1 MAIFDKIAD
10 LFKNKGDKKSKL
22 WKIIAIILVVIIL
35 VSLLFRGC
43 GKDKKTN
50 EVSYIY
56 DKVTT
61 RSITQSITD
70 SGTLEPADS
79 YTVISLVSGEILSAD
94 FNTGDVVEKDTVLY
108 QIDSS
113 DVGNGLERAQNSLA
127 KTQRKYN
134 DVVKQRD
141 DLTVEAP
148 ISGKLS
154 EFNARIGDTVGNG
167 SKIAVIEDVDTLVL
181 TEYYSDEY
189 AGKIYAG
196 QTATVSVSSQMLNL
210 TGTVKEVSSVK
221 RTSETGVSCFA
232 VTVSVKN
239 PGSLKVGDSATCW
252 LSNNIYPTITDDDGF
267 EAANRKII
275 YSGVTGKVHK
285 ININNNETVK
295 AGQTIMVMTS
305 DTLDD
310 EILDASDSLRDAELS
325 LESQTDVLDN
335 YTIEAPI
342 GGTIVDKY
350 YKEGENTEMGKTLC
364 TIFDLSSL
372 NITLNVDELDI
383 KTLAVGQRATVTADA
398 VEGKTYEGIITEV
411 GINGTA
417 SNGVTTYPVKVR
429 VDNPEGLLPGMNADV
444 AIVVTERTQVLTI
457 PAGAVSA
464 GNRVLV
470 KTKDGKTGE
479 GAPDGYEYVKVE
491 VGVSDDDFVE
501 IISGLSADDE
511 IAYVPQTASNRGM
524 FPMGMPMGGMNG
536 GGMQGGNRTGGGMQG
551 GNRTGGGM
559 PTGGR

>member
-1 MAIFDKIAD
+1 MAIFNKVKDS
-10 LFKNKGDKKSKL
+10 FKGKSKI
-22 WKIIAIILVVIIL
+22 WVIVAIVLVVVIL
-35 VSLLFRGC
+35 ASLLLRGC
-43 GKDKKTN
+43 GKEKKAG

-70 SGTLEPADS
+70 SGILEPADS
-79 YTVISLVSGEILSAD
+79 YTVISLVSGEILSAT
-94 FNTGDVVEKDTVLY
+94 FNTGDVVEKDAILY

-113 DVGNGLERAQNSLA
+113 DAGNGLERAQNSFN

-134 DVVKQRD
+134 DVTKQRE

-148 ISGKLS
+148 ISGTLS

-189 AGKIYAG
+189 AGKIYVG
-196 QTATVSVSSQMLNL
+196 QPATVSVSSQMLNL

-239 PGSLKVGDSATCW
+239 PGSLSVGDVATCW
-252 LSNNIYPTITDDDGF
+252 LAGNIYPTITDDNGF
-267 EAANRKII
+267 EASNRKTI

-285 ININNNETVK
+285 INVNNGETVK
-295 AGQTIMVMTS
+295 AGQLIMEMTS

-325 LESQTDVLDN
+325 LENQNDVLDN

-383 KTLAVGQRATVTADA
+383 KTLKVGQRATVTAEA
-398 VEGKTYEGIITEV
+398 VEGKTYEGVITEV

-417 SNGVTTYPVKVR
+417 ANGVTTYPVKVR
-429 VDNPEGLLPGMNADV
+429 VDNPEGLLPGMNVDV
-444 AIVVTERTQVLTI
+444 EIVVTERTDVLTI

-470 KTKDGKTGE
+470 KSKDGKTGE
-479 GAPDGYEYVKVE
+479 GAPEGYEYVTVTL
-491 VGVSDDDFVE
+491 GVSDDDFVE
-501 IISGLSADDE
+501 ITSGINEDDE
-511 IAYVPQTASNRGM
+511 IAYLPQTASNTGM
-524 FPMGMPMGGMNG
+524 FPMGMPMGGMPG
-536 GGMQGGNRTGGGMQG
+536 GGMPSGGMQGGNRSGMQGGNRTGGGMS
-551 GNRTGGGM
+551 GGG
-559 PTGGR
+559 R